1 MIRALIV
8 DDHNVVRQGLRF
20 LLEHEAEIEVVG
32 DCPDGDSAVRAV
44 DALVP
49 NVVLLDLQ
57 MPGLDGIATLRL
69 IKARS
74 PATQVIVLTSHQG
87 DDLVFDAVRAGATSY
102 LLKTAG
108 VEEVVRAVHAAARGE
123 SVLDP
128 GVAARVLQ
136 EMRGRDR
143 QPVDAL
149 SPREIEV
156 LRALARGRSN
166 KEIAG
171 ALHIGEETV
180 KTHVS
185 NILSK
190 LHLADRTQA
199 AIYGLQKR
207 LVPLDEALEQ
217 SVDDS

>member
-1 MIRALIV
+1 MIRVLIV
-8 DDHNVVRQGLRF
+8 DDHSVVRQGLRF
-20 LLEHEAEIEVVG
+20 LLEHESDIEVVG
-32 DCPDGDSAVRAV
+32 DCPDGESAVKAV
-44 DALVP
+44 DNLVP
-49 NVVLLDLQ
+49 NVTLLDLQ
-57 MPGLDGIATLRL
+57 MPGIGGIAALRQM
-69 IKARS
+69 KARS
-74 PATQVIVLTSHQG
+74 PSTQVIVLTSHQG

-128 GVAARVLQ
+128 SVAARVLQ

-143 QPVDAL
+143 EPVDAL
-149 SPREIEV
+149 SPREIDV

-166 KEIAG
+166 KEIAAG
-171 ALHIGEETV
+171 LHIGEETV

-190 LHLADRTQA
+190 LHLQDRTQA

-207 LVPLDEALEQ
+207 LVPLDEALEEGPTTA
-217 SVDDS
+217 